1 MVDNDNAKRD
11 NAQNPIPSD
20 EETRSLG
27 RRTIST
33 LLIGP
38 ARDVRDPEIFH
49 SLSLV
54 AFLAWVGLG
63 SDGLS
68 SSCYGPEEAFLALG
82 PHQYLAV
89 FLAMLMAL
97 TVFIISASYSQTID
111 EFPTGGGG
119 YLVATKLLGAKAGL
133 LSGSA
138 LVIDYVLTISISIAS
153 GADAIFSFMPV
164 SWLHLKFWACI
175 LVVVILIGMNLR
187 GVKESVL
194 ALLPIF
200 VAFVITH
207 VALIAYAISIKAS
220 ILPHVTR
227 AAMHEAHGSMHSM
240 GFVALAIIF
249 LRAYSLGGG
258 TYTGIEAVSNGLP
271 ILREPRTVTGKRTM
285 LYMALSL
292 AFVAG
297 GILIGYMLFQV
308 RPVTGQTLNAVLF
321 GRLAGGWKL
330 GGLNIGTPIVT
341 FTLLTEGALLFVAA
355 QTGFVDGPRVLAT
368 MASDRWLPRRF
379 SNLSARLVTQDGV
392 LAMGLA
398 AGVIL
403 VGTDA
408 KVDLLVVLYAI
419 NVFIT
424 FTLSQLGMTVHWW
437 QARGTEPR
445 WIHKLLINGV
455 GCSFT
460 GLILVLTVAL
470 KFYDGGWI
478 TVGMTG
484 GMIAICYAVRMHYE
498 RVRHAVEQ
506 LEADILPEI
515 FAASEK
521 PPAERDPNAPTAVIL
536 VSGFNGLGLATLT
549 TIQRLFGNQFRNVVF
564 VGVAEVDSAQLKGPE
579 EVKRLE
585 QEVADDLVEYCRFG
599 SDLGFYPELRA
610 GIGPDV
616 ALELHRLCVGVTRE
630 FPHAVFFAGKLVFTG
645 ELDGY
650 VSRFLHN
657 HTALELQN
665 RLQAE
670 GLSLV
675 ILPVRVMP
683 SRQQPKLVVPA
694 TAPAPP
700 MHA

>member
-1 MVDNDNAKRD
+1 MIVDNPTDHKTSS
-11 NAQNPIPSD
+11 QPGV
-20 EETRSLG
+20 ETEVPLR
-27 RRTIST
+27 RRTLT
-33 LLIGP
+33 HLLIGP
-38 ARDVRDPEIFH
+38 ARDVRDPHVFH

-82 PHQYLAV
+82 PHQYLAI
-89 FLAMLMAL
+89 FLAMLTAL
-97 TVFIISASYSQTID
+97 TVFIVSASYSQTID

-119 YLVATKLLGAKAGL
+119 YLVATKLLGRTAGL
-133 LSGSA
+133 VSGSA

-164 SWLHLKFWACI
+164 SWLHLKFWVCI
-175 LVVVILIGMNLR
+175 VVVMLLIAMNLR

-200 VAFVITH
+200 ISFVITH
-207 VALIAYAISIKAS
+207 VALILYAMTVKGSA
-220 ILPHVTR
+220 LPHATVS
-227 AAMHEAHGSMHSM
+227 AMHEAHSSMHSM
-240 GFVALAIIF
+240 GFAALAILF

-285 LYMALSL
+285 VYMAASL

-308 RPVTGQTLNAVLF
+308 EPVKGETLNAVLF
-321 GRLAGGWKL
+321 NKLASGWTFH
-330 GGLNIGTPIVT
+330 GLNLGTPIVT

-368 MASDRWLPRRF
+368 MAHDRWLPRRF

-392 LAMGLA
+392 FAMGLA
-398 AGVIL
+398 AGAIL
-403 VGTDA
+403 VGTGA
-408 KVDLLVVLYAI
+408 SVDLLVVLYAI

-437 QARGTEPR
+437 QLRKTEPR
-445 WIHKLLINGV
+445 WLHKLSINGI
-455 GCSFT
+455 GCTFT
-460 GLILVLTVAL
+460 ALILVLTVAL
-470 KFYDGGWI
+470 KFNEGGWI
-478 TVGMTG
+478 TVAMTG
-484 GMIAICYAVRMHYE
+484 GLVAICYSVRKHYD
-498 RVRHAVEQ
+498 RVRHAIEQ

-515 FAASEK
+515 FAAHEK
-521 PPAERDPNAPTAVIL
+521 PPAERDANAPTAVIL

-549 TIQRLFGNQFRNVVF
+549 TIQRLFGEQFRNVVF
-564 VGVAEVDSAQLKGPE
+564 VGVAEVDSAGLKGPE
-579 EVKRLE
+579 EVKALE
-585 QEVADDLVEYCRFG
+585 QEVADDLVEYCRFA

-610 GIGPDV
+610 GIGPD
-616 ALELHRLCVGVTRE
+616 AAFELHRLCIGVAHE
-630 FPHAVFFAGKLVFTG
+630 FPRAVFFAGKLVFTD

-675 ILPVRVMP
+675 ILPVRVM
-683 SRQQPKLVVPA
+683 STNQQTRMVAAA
-694 TAPAPP
+694 TASVSAI
-700 MHA
+700 HA